1 MLVRNRAFKDLSAS
15 YRIFLIR
22 FESAQNTHSGFVT
35 SFLPIVTRRLFPAS
49 WDAVSFCSAIS
60 IALFQ
65 VVVLARAKTPRS
77 QTVRSIAPLYRKVR
91 SCTIDASA
99 YEKSDSTS
107 RISKKKK
114 RKTWNN
120 VFPFMGKPS
129 KKYNGIRMKIDTY
142 IRYTFDVL
150 SMYFRCTVCTNTQT
164 CYDHISNAVGKR
176 RVWPFTIKTYSIERT
191 CSRTSQGIA
200 DLLETFESAK
210 ERERRR

>member
-1 MLVRNRAFKDLSAS
+1 MTIEYRTMLVRNRAFKDLSAS

-107 RISKKKK
+107 RISKKKREK
-114 RKTWNN
+114 N
-120 VFPFMGKPS
+120 VEQRFSVYG
-129 KKYNGIRMKIDTY
+129 
-142 IRYTFDVL
+142 
-150 SMYFRCTVCTNTQT
+150 Q
-164 CYDHISNAVGKR
+164 
-176 RVWPFTIKTYSIERT
+176 
-191 CSRTSQGIA
+191 
-200 DLLETFESAK
+200 TFE
-210 ERERRR
+210 EI